1 MGDGQLISEAVC
13 REPRSNISRVKRET
27 VQPCGVV
34 ASALNADHACTSVG
48 KHSPLWRGH
57 GRETASEH
65 RKSVPV
71 SPSGQVWEMAGEL
84 PRPPC
89 AGKVRVRLLQSI
101 HLCRGW
107 HHGATGS
114 TDLKGGYPTRIS
126 KGLKSHDYCS
136 STELCFKALVKD
148 TDTKLRHRRG

>member
-1 MGDGQLISEAVC
+1 MEGSIENVGDGQLISEAVC

-34 ASALNADHACTSVG
+34 ASALNADHACTAVG
-48 KHSPLWRGH
+48 EHSPFWRGH

-71 SPSGQVWEMAGEL
+71 SPSGQVREMAGEL
-84 PRPPC
+84 LWPPC
-89 AGKVRVRLLQSI
+89 AGKARVRLLQSI

-107 HHGATGS
+107 HHGATGT
-114 TDLKGGYPTRIS
+114 TDLERRLSYKDFKGTQESRLL
-126 KGLKSHDYCS
+126 LKH
-136 STELCFKALVKD
+136 
-148 TDTKLRHRRG
+148 